1 MEGVVDRESYSLES
15 ESESNRE
22 KSGRQRGSL
31 SRSIGI
37 LVVAVI
43 RPRPART

>member
-1 MEGVVDRESYSLES
+1 MEGVVERESYSLES
-15 ESESNRE
+15 ESNRE
-22 KSGRQRGSL
+22 NSEKQRGSL
-31 SRSIGI
+31 VSRSIGI